1 MYATPF
7 YSQQRPQE
15 FYNSNNVIKMDSTT
29 TSSSVFSN
37 NDMDYAARVKEME
50 EYYLKT
56 LLTEDE
62 DDEIKLNTSTSAFS
76 NDDVYSSDSTSTSS
90 PSSPNNI
97 AKLNNFYN
105 PFLTNSNNY
114 YNTTIHVPHPE
125 PTLEVEINNAFNPS
139 ISSLPL
145 TSENL
150 EKLGQNSLSN
160 QQLAQQQ
167 LRMLQTQFVDTSIMS
182 QQRLSHNM
190 TKKLSQ
196 KDSNPDQINKQ
207 LYKTELCESFT
218 TKGACK
224 YGNKCQFAHGLEE
237 LKLKER
243 RNNFRTKP
251 CVNWAKLG
259 YCPYG
264 KRCCFKHGN
273 DRDIQ
278 IYVNAGAIKKHE
290 DTAHQSNEASVQV
303 KKHLHP
309 NVKKLQRMTW

>member
-7 YSQQRPQE
+7 YNQPRPQDL
-15 FYNSNNVIKMDSTT
+15 FNSNNIIKMDSTT

-50 EYYLKT
+50 DYYLKT
-56 LLTEDE
+56 LLTDDD
-62 DDEIKLNTSTSAFS
+62 DDEMKLNSSSSAFS
-76 NDDVYSSDSTSTSS
+76 ADDVYSSDSTSTGS
-90 PSSPNNI
+90 PSSPNQI
-97 AKLNNFYN
+97 TKLNNFYN
-105 PFLTNSNNY
+105 PYLADTNNFYNSNVRTPN
-114 YNTTIHVPHPE
+114 PE
-125 PTLEVEINNAFNPS
+125 PVLEVEINNTFNPS

-150 EKLGQNSLSN
+150 EKLSQNSLSN

-167 LRMLQTQFVDTSIMS
+167 LKMLQTQFVDTSIMS
-182 QQRLSHNM
+182 QQRLSNNIP
-190 TKKLSQ
+190 KKLSQ
-196 KDSNPDQINKQ
+196 KESNPEQINKQ

-218 TKGACK
+218 TKGICK

-243 RNNFRTKP
+243 RSNFRTKP

-278 IYVNAGAIKKHE
+278 IYVNAGAIKKNG
-290 DTAHQSNEASVQV
+290 DNNQTNDNSSQR

-309 NVKKLQRMTW
+309 NVKMLQRMTW

>member
-7 YSQQRPQE
+7 YNQPRQQE
-15 FYNSNNVIKMDSTT
+15 LFNSNNVMKMENTT

-37 NDMDYAARVKEME
+37 NDRDYAARVKEME
-50 EYYLKT
+50 DYYLKT
-56 LLTEDE
+56 LLT
-62 DDEIKLNTSTSAFS
+62 DDDDNEMKLNSSSSAFS
-76 NDDVYSSDSTSTSS
+76 NDDVYSSDSTSTGS
-90 PSSPNNI
+90 PSSPNQI
-97 AKLNNFYN
+97 SKLNSFYN
-105 PFLTNSNNY
+105 PFLADATNF
-114 YNTTIHVPHPE
+114 YNATVRTPNPE
-125 PTLEVEINNAFNPS
+125 PVLEVEINNAFNPT

-150 EKLGQNSLSN
+150 EKLSQNSLSN

-167 LRMLQTQFVDTSIMS
+167 LQMLQTQFVDTSIMS
-182 QQRLSHNM
+182 QQRLSNNIP
-190 TKKLSQ
+190 KKLSQ
-196 KDSNPDQINKQ
+196 KETNPEQINKQ

-218 TKGACK
+218 TKGTCK

-243 RNNFRTKP
+243 RSNFRTKP

-278 IYVNAGAIKKHE
+278 IYVNAGAIKKNE
-290 DTAHQSNEASVQV
+290 DVQQHNDNSIQR

-309 NVKKLQRMTW
+309 NVKMLQRMTW